1 MGNSSRKNEI
11 LAGNYRIS
19 MATDTIPTFTIGTI
33 NKDILIDGH
42 FTFPIMMQSPWEI
55 ANICDMKSGKQWI
68 GLHRLHNQFGKHQEL
83 FPLKSVFQFNHID
96 MFLRL
101 TANIHN
107 KNEIRKQNRKIV
119 HIQNKTFYF
128 SVRW

>member
-11 LAGNYRIS
+11 LVGNYRIS

-42 FTFPIMMQSPWEI
+42 FTFPIMMQSTREI